1 MYIKD
6 VGLPIPEQTSE
17 ARASLSSTKT
27 LCQEISKTL
36 NDLTQTCN
44 SNLYMLCSEYTDKMV
59 STKYRFEFHNCVKI
73 LRQFN

>member
-44 SNLYMLCSEYTDKMV
+44 SNLYMLCSEYT
-59 STKYRFEFHNCVKI
+59 R
-73 LRQFN
+73 